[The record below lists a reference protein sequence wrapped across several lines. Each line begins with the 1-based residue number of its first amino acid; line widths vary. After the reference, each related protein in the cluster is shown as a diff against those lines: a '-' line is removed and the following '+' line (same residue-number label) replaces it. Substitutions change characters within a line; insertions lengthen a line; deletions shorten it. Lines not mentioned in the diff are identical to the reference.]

1 MDLTIPV
8 ENSILNI
15 RVAVLLK
22 VSGGFL
28 FEKHEK
34 GFFFPVGG
42 RIKIGESSE
51 EAAIRE
57 LLEETGIS
65 FAKED
70 LKFLSVLE
78 YFFFEEKPVHE
89 INFIYEA
96 ETSKMPEGEGLAI
109 LKLEEMDN
117 LTIYPPIIKSIIS
130 DPKLHSQNGYIV
142 NDLDS

>member
-1 MDLTIPV
+1 M
-8 ENSILNI
+8 
-15 RVAVLLK
+15 
-22 VSGGFL
+22 
-28 FEKHEK
+28 FEKHKK
-34 GFFFPVGG
+34 GFFSPVGG

-51 EAAIRE
+51 EAAMRE

-70 LKFLSVLE
+70 LKFLSTLE

-89 INFIYEA
+89 INLIYEA
-96 ETSKMPEGEGLAI
+96 ETDKIPEGEGLAI

-117 LTIYPPIIKSIIS
+117 LTVYPPIIKSIVS
-130 DPKLHSQNGYIV
+130 DPKLHSQNGHIV

>member
-1 MDLTIPV
+1 
-8 ENSILNI
+8 
-15 RVAVLLK
+15 
-22 VSGGFL
+22 L
-28 FEKHEK
+28 FEKHKK

-78 YFFFEEKPVHE
+78 YFFFEDKPVHE
-89 INFIYEA
+89 INFIYEV
-96 ETSKMPEGEGLAI
+96 ETDKIPEGEGLVI

-117 LTIYPPIIKSIIS
+117 LTVYPPIIKLIIS
-130 DPKLHSQNGYIV
+130 NPKLHSQNVHIV